1 MEKHYNRKKFKFQ
14 QRKTTTEKNK
24 IGCRN
29 YFSLT
34 LLPTATENYF
44 FSYNR
49 TTTRI
54 SVAHGCSFFD
64 KIITTDFFTFFRL
77 RLPKFYNWN
86 AVFGWTF
93 YQPKKW
99 ISVLT
104 FRWRIMTIFSGHHQ
118 IQIELNSSLFKILVR
133 PPLVCILYGTYY
145 MRHFV
150 WAQSRSLDARLW
162 NLDPGTFQR
171 NDFTVHLLFWI
182 KISDMQIV
190 LIQSTFE
197 D

>member
-1 MEKHYNRKKFKFQ
+1 MQKLLFTYVVTNSNRKLLFQ
-14 QRKTTTEKNK
+14 LQPNNYED
-24 IGCRN
+24 IGC
-29 YFSLT
+29 SWLQ
-34 LLPTATENYF
+34 F
-44 FSYNR
+44 FRQNNHNR
-49 TTTRI
+49 
-54 SVAHGCSFFD
+54 
-64 KIITTDFFTFFRL
+64 FFTFFRL
-77 RLPKFYNWN
+77 RLPKFYIWN
-86 AVFGWTF
+86 ASFGLTF

-104 FRWRIMTIFSGHHQ
+104 FRWRIMTIFSGQHHQ

-133 PPLVCILYGTYY
+133 PPFVCILYGTYY

-150 WAQSRSLDARLW
+150 WAQSRSLVARLW
-162 NLDPGTFQR
+162 NPDPGTFQR

>member
-1 MEKHYNRKKFKFQ
+1 MQKLFFTYVVTNSNRKLLFQ
-14 QRKTTTEKNK
+14 LQPN
-24 IGCRN
+24 N
-29 YFSLT
+29 
-34 LLPTATENYF
+34 N
-44 FSYNR
+44 
-49 TTTRI
+49 
-54 SVAHGCSFFD
+54 SVSFDCNFFD
-64 KIITTDFFTFFRL
+64 KIITTDFLIFFRL

-104 FRWRIMTIFSGHHQ
+104 FCWRIMTIFSGQHHQ

-133 PPLVCILYGTYY
+133 PSLVCILYGTYY

-150 WAQSRSLDARLW
+150 WAQSRRDT
-162 NLDPGTFQR
+162 GTFQR